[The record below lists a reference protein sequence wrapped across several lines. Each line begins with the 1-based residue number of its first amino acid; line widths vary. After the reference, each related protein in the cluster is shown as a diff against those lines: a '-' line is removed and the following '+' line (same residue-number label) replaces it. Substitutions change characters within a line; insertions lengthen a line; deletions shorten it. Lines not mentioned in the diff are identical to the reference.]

1 MLPTNI
7 KRVNVVISFSR
18 VEKCRHSSIQTLVV
32 DGTNYCCA
40 RLCVIKVMV
49 EVNISSKG
57 TIFRL
62 RLIPFLLTN
71 RI

>member
-1 MLPTNI
+1 MVLTNI
-7 KRVNVVISFSR
+7 KRVNVIIIFSR
-18 VEKCRHSSIQTLVV
+18 VDKCRHSSIHTLVV
-32 DGTNYCCA
+32 DGTNYGFT